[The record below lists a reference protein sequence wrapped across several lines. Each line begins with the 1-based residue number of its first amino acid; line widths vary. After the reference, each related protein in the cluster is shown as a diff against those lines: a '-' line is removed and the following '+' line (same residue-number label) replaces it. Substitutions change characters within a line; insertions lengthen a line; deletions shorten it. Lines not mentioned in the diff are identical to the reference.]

1 MVQLTEVKLKKDLKQ
16 FIMLPYT
23 IHKNHKEWLPPL
35 ISDEWKI
42 FDKTKNHSFEHCDT
56 ILYLAKKNNEVVG
69 RIMGIIN
76 PTYNIGNNEKN
87 VRFYGLECY
96 NDAAIFD
103 ILINA
108 VEKWGKQKGM
118 ETIIGPLGFSDKD
131 PQGFLIEGFKDKMTV
146 MVTNHSFEYMINYT
160 ERNGFKK
167 KLDIFQYS
175 AKIPEKTPEIY
186 SKIAERAIKSGFTVL
201 EFKKSKHVRPYVNA
215 VFNLINKTYKDIYGF
230 APLDATEAKEFS
242 ERFLPLLKPQY
253 IKVVLDRSKSVVA
266 FVVAMPDIS
275 RGFKKAKGKLF
286 PFGFIHILR
295 AFKKTNQL
303 NLLLGC
309 VDENIRNSG
318 LIALMAQAIFNSAKK
333 GNLTVLDSHLVLE
346 ENKKM
351 RSVMERMEH
360 TIYKKY
366 RIFEKE
372 LTQN

>member
-1 MVQLTEVKLKKDLKQ
+1 MIQLTKVNSKKDLKQ
-16 FIMLPYT
+16 FIMLPFT

-35 ISDEWKI
+35 ISDEWKV

-56 ILYLAKKNNEVVG
+56 VLFLAKKNNTIVG

-76 PTYNIGNNEKN
+76 HTYNKGNNEKN

-96 NDAAIFD
+96 DDTEVYDTLITAIED
-103 ILINA
+103 
-108 VEKWGKQKGM
+108 WGRQKGM

-131 PQGFLIEGFKDKMTV
+131 PQGFLIEGFNEPMTV
-146 MVTNHSFEYMINYT
+146 MVTNHSFNYMIKHT
-160 ERNGFKK
+160 ERNGFTK

-175 AKIPEKTPEIY
+175 ATIPKKTPEIY
-186 SKIAERAIKSGFTVL
+186 TRIAERATRSGYKVL
-201 EFKKSKHVRPYVNA
+201 EFKKSKHVRPYVND
-215 VFNLINKTYKDIYGF
+215 VFKLINKTYKNIYGF
-230 APLDATEAKEFS
+230 APLDDIEAKEFS

-253 IKVVLDRSKSVVA
+253 IKVVLDTSDTIVA

-275 RGFKKAKGKLF
+275 EGFKKAKGSLF
-286 PFGFIHILR
+286 PFGFIPILK
-295 AFKKTNQL
+295 AFKKTKQL

-318 LIALMAQAIFNSAKK
+318 LVALMNIALLDSARK
-333 GNLTVLDSHLVLE
+333 GNLTVLDSHLILE

-351 RSVMERMEH
+351 RAVMERMEH

-366 RIFEKE
+366 RIFKKK
-372 LTQN
+372 LS

>member
-1 MVQLTEVKLKKDLKQ
+1 MIQLKEVNTKRELKQ
-16 FIMLPYT
+16 FILLPFS

-35 ISDEWKI
+35 ISDEWKV
-42 FDKTKNHSFEHCDT
+42 FDKTKNYSFEHCDT
-56 ILYLAKKNNEVVG
+56 ILYLAKKENVIVG
-69 RIMGIIN
+69 RVMGIIN
-76 PTYNIGNNEKN
+76 HNYNTGSNENN

-96 NDAAIFD
+96 DDAKVYD

-108 VEKWGKQKGM
+108 IEKWGKQKGM

-131 PQGFLIEGFKDKMTV
+131 PQGFLIEGFKEEMSV
-146 MVTNHSFEYMINYT
+146 MVTNHSFKYLMNHT

-167 KLDIFQYS
+167 KLDIFQYR
-175 AKIPEKTPEIY
+175 AIIPKKTPEIY
-186 SKIAERAIKSGFTVL
+186 DRIAERATKNGFKIL
-201 EFKKSKHVRPYVNA
+201 EFKKSKHVRPYVND

-230 APLDATEAKEFS
+230 APLDATESKEFS

-253 IKVVLDRSKSVVA
+253 IKVVLNKSDKVVA

-275 RGFKKAKGKLF
+275 KGFKKAKGKLF
-286 PFGFIHILR
+286 PFGFVHILK

-318 LIALMAQAIFNSAKK
+318 LVALLNIALLNSARK
-333 GNLTVLDSHLVLE
+333 GNLTILDSHLILE

-351 RSVMERMEH
+351 RAVVERMEH

-366 RIFEKE
+366 RIFEKK
-372 LTQN
+372 L